1 LSSPLPGTTTRTE
14 LRRQLG
20 FLDSTCIVIG
30 TTIGVGIFLV
40 PGSIA
45 RELGSPPLILATWVV
60 TGIISLF
67 GALAYAELG
76 AMMPESGGQYVYLRE
91 AYGPAMGFV
100 CGWVAFLITQSGSIA
115 AVSVG
120 FGIYLSYLL
129 PSLPGVIHWAPVAV
143 IALFTYLNYRGA
155 RAGAR
160 TQNLLTALKA
170 AGLVVLIASALL
182 HSPAAAPPPSG
193 APLVPFSI
201 HGLVAA
207 ILGCFVAYDGWQY
220 IAFVAG
226 EVRRPSR
233 NLPFS
238 LALGT
243 AAVILLYVLA
253 NVAYFRVLPV
263 EAIARSP
270 HVAADMA
277 EKTMGSLGGTL
288 IAVMIMISSAGA
300 ANGAILTSSRL
311 YFAQAR
317 DGLFFRKVAEIH
329 PRFGTPGCSILFQGA
344 WSAILAVS
352 GSYEMLITYALF
364 AMWTFHG
371 MAVFSVLIL
380 RRRYPER
387 ARPYRMWGYPATA
400 LLFVLFALWFVIN
413 TLLTRP
419 VSSSASAAIIAAGVA
434 AYFVWSRKGAS
445 GPAKDGCGVR

>member
-1 LSSPLPGTTTRTE
+1 LSSPLSTTTTRTE

-20 FLDSTCIVIG
+20 LLDSTCIVIG

-45 RELGSPPLILATWVV
+45 RELGSPTLILATWVI

-91 AYGPAMGFV
+91 AYGPAMAFV

-129 PSLPGVIHWAPVAV
+129 PGVPGVIHWAPVAV
-143 IALFTYLNYRGA
+143 IGVFTYLNYRGA
-155 RAGAR
+155 RTGAR

-170 AGLVVLIASALL
+170 AGLVVLIASAFLY
-182 HSPAAAPPPSG
+182 SPAAVPPPSG
-193 APLVPFSI
+193 PPMVPFSI

-220 IAFVAG
+220 ISFVAG
-226 EVRRPSR
+226 EVRKPSR
-233 NLPFS
+233 NLPIS

-243 AAVILLYVLA
+243 AIVMLLYVLA
-253 NVAYFRVLPV
+253 NVAYFRVLPM
-263 EAIARSP
+263 EAIAGSP

-277 EKTMGSLGGTL
+277 QKTMGSLGGTL
-288 IAVMIMISSAGA
+288 IALMIMISSAGA

-317 DGLFFRKVAEIH
+317 DGLFFRKVAEVH
-329 PRFGTPGCSILFQGA
+329 PRFGTPGYSILFQGV
-344 WSAILAVS
+344 WSATLAVS

-364 AMWTFHG
+364 AMWAFHG

-387 ARPYRMWGYPATA
+387 ARPYKMWGYPVTA
-400 LLFVLFALWFVIN
+400 LLFVLFALWFVVN
-413 TLLTRP
+413 MLLTRP
-419 VSSSASAAIIAAGVA
+419 VSSFASAGIMAAGVVAYWVWRRQGA
-434 AYFVWSRKGAS
+434 AGQ
-445 GPAKDGCGVR
+445 

>member
-1 LSSPLPGTTTRTE
+1 M
-14 LRRQLG
+14 
-20 FLDSTCIVIG
+20 
-30 TTIGVGIFLV
+30 
-40 PGSIA
+40 
-45 RELGSPPLILATWVV
+45 
-60 TGIISLF
+60 TGIISFF

-91 AYGPAMGFV
+91 AYGPATAFV

-129 PSLPGVIHWAPVAV
+129 PRLSGVIHWAPVV
-143 IALFTYLNYRGA
+143 MIALFTYFNYRGA
-155 RAGAR
+155 RTGAR

-170 AGLVVLIASALL
+170 AGLIVLIASAFL
-182 HSPAAAPPPSG
+182 HGPVVGPPSG
-193 APLVPFSI
+193 SPPPAPFSI
-201 HGLVAA
+201 HGLVTA

-220 IAFVAG
+220 IALVAG

-233 NLPFS
+233 SLPVS

-243 AAVILLYVLA
+243 VAVILLYVLA
-253 NVAYFRVLPV
+253 NVAYFHVLPV
-263 EAIARSP
+263 QAIARSP
-270 HVAADMA
+270 YVAGDVA
-277 EKTMGSLGGTL
+277 EKTMGTLGGIL

-317 DGLFFRKVAEIH
+317 DGLFFRKAAEIH
-329 PRFGTPGCSILFQGA
+329 PRFATPACSILLQGV

-352 GSYEMLITYALF
+352 GSYEVLITYALF

-371 MAVFSVLIL
+371 MAVLSVVIL

-387 ARPYRMWGYPATA
+387 PRPYRMWGYPVTP

-419 VSSSASAAIIAAGVA
+419 ASSSVSAGMIAAGMA
-434 AYFVWSRKGAS
+434 AYFVWSRKDDRAS
-445 GPAKDGCGVR
+445 TRVDWPGR